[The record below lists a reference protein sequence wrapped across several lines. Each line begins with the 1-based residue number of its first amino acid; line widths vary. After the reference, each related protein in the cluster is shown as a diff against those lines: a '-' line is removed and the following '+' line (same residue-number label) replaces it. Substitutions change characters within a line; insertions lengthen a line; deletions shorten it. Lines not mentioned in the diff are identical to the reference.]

1 MGKLFFPKMA
11 AGNLARNRRFFFPY
25 LLTGLLT
32 VAMFYNITFL
42 TWNEDLKNLP
52 GGSIIPTIMY
62 LGTIVVGLFAV
73 IFLLY
78 TNSFLIKRRQKE
90 IGLYNILGM
99 SKRHIAVVLLWETL
113 YTCLIA
119 ILGGL
124 LLGILLSKLLLL
136 LLYKLL
142 FFPVQFGFTVN
153 FFSVGVTAA
162 LFAAIYLIALARNL
176 VHVSLSKPVELLR
189 GGNVGE
195 KEPKTK
201 VLLTLIGLGTLGAGY
216 YIAITTKSPLDALM
230 LFFLAVILV
239 IIGTYCLFTAG
250 SIALLKSLKKR
261 KHYYYHPKHFIS
273 VSGMLYRMK
282 QNAVGLAN
290 ICILS
295 TMVLVMLSTCVCMYL
310 GVDDA
315 LHVSYPHDITFAQYP
330 GEPSNIPEEDYR
342 AMVLDTVQEHG
353 LTPSLV
359 QEYDSLDLNTIQ
371 DGDHFTLGTRG
382 DNIGDLVY
390 TEILTAEGY
399 TALTGRPLTLTGN
412 QVAIYTTEEQEAWQS
427 LTLMEET
434 FPIAQRL
441 EESPT
446 IGYSAYTDRIL
457 VLVVSNDQVM
467 EAISQKQLQYTDRPS
482 HITWQL
488 SLDFENVS
496 DEEIMALYQDLE
508 ETVRAYQVP
517 QYDENG
523 QLMPETTGAVCSS
536 MCRQD
541 GRQGLYTMYGGLLF
555 LGLFLGALFLMATVL
570 IIYYKQISEGYED
583 KERFA
588 IMEKVGMSQAQV
600 RASIRSQVRVVFFLP
615 LLGAVIHLAAA
626 FHLITKLMA
635 ALYLYNIPLFAMTCL
650 GTVVVFAAGYFVI
663 YHLTARTYYK
673 IVR

>member
-1 MGKLFFPKMA
+1 MGNLFFPKMA
-11 AGNLARNRRFFFPY
+11 AGNLVRNRRFFFPY

-42 TWNEDLKNLP
+42 TWNDDLKDLP
-52 GGSIIPTIMY
+52 GGSVLPTIMY

-119 ILGGL
+119 IVGGL
-124 LLGILLSKLLLL
+124 LIGILLSKLFLL

-142 FFPVQFGFTVN
+142 FFSVHFGFSINYV
-153 FFSVGVTAA
+153 SVGVTGI
-162 LFAAIYLIALARNL
+162 LFLAIYLIALARNL
-176 VHVSLSKPVELLR
+176 LHVSMAKPVELLK

-201 VLLTLIGLGTLGAGY
+201 VLLTLLGLLTLGAGY
-216 YIAITTKSPLDALM
+216 YIAITTESPLDALM

-250 SIALLKSLKKR
+250 SIAFLKSMKKR
-261 KHYYYHPKHFIS
+261 KNYYYHPKHFIS

-295 TMVLVMLSTCVCMYL
+295 TMVLVMLSTCVCMYM
-310 GVDDA
+310 GVDNA
-315 LHVSYPHDITFAQYP
+315 LKVAYPHDITFTQTP
-330 GEPSNIPEEDYR
+330 GLSGNIPEDEYR
-342 AMVLDTVQEHG
+342 TLVLDKVKTSG
-353 LTPSLV
+353 ITPSSV
-359 QEYDSLDLNTIQ
+359 QEYKSLALNTVQTGDQFRPATQDDGLDSLIC
-371 DGDHFTLGTRG
+371 
-382 DNIGDLVY
+382 

-399 TALTGRPLTLTGN
+399 TNLTGQSLNLAEN
-412 QVAIYTTEEQEAWQS
+412 QVAIYTTEDLNTQQS
-427 LTLMEET
+427 LNLMDSS
-434 FPIAQRL
+434 FQVSQRL
-441 EESPT
+441 EEAPT
-446 IGYSAYTDRIL
+446 TSVSAYTEKIL
-457 VLVVSNDQVM
+457 TLVVANDQVM
-467 EAISQKQLQYTDRPS
+467 EDLFQQQFHYEDKGSNIYWL
-482 HITWQL
+482 L
-488 SLDFENVS
+488 CLDFEGAS
-496 DEEIMALYQDLE
+496 EEDVLSLYDDLK
-508 ETVRAYQVP
+508 ETVRSYQVP

-523 QLMPETTGAVCSS
+523 QITQETTGADCVSA
-536 MCRQD
+536 CRQEGKQD
-541 GRQGLYTMYGGLLF
+541 LYTMYGGLLF

-583 KERFA
+583 KERFT
-588 IMEKVGMSQAQV
+588 IMEKVGMSQAQI
-600 RASIRSQVRVVFFLP
+600 RASIRSQVRAVFFLP
-615 LLGAVIHLAAA
+615 LIGAVIHLAAA
-626 FHLITKLMA
+626 FKLITKLMA
-635 ALYLYNIPLFAMTCL
+635 ALYLYNIPLFAMTCM
-650 GTVVVFAAGYFVI
+650 GTVVVFAVGYFII
-663 YHLTARTYYK
+663 YNLTARTYYK

>member
-1 MGKLFFPKMA
+1 MGNLFFPKMA
-11 AGNLARNRRFFFPY
+11 AGNLVRNRRFFFPY

-42 TWNEDLKNLP
+42 TWNDDLKDLP
-52 GGSIIPTIMY
+52 GGSVLPTIMY

-119 ILGGL
+119 IVGGL
-124 LLGILLSKLLLL
+124 LIGILLSKLLLL

-142 FFPVQFGFTVN
+142 FFSVHFGFSINYV
-153 FFSVGVTAA
+153 SVGVTGI
-162 LFAAIYLIALARNL
+162 LFLAIYLIALARNL
-176 VHVSLSKPVELLR
+176 LHVSMAKPVELLK

-201 VLLTLIGLGTLGAGY
+201 VLLTLLGLLTLGAGY
-216 YIAITTKSPLDALM
+216 YIAITTESPLDALM

-250 SIALLKSLKKR
+250 SIAFLKSMKKR
-261 KHYYYHPKHFIS
+261 KNYYYHPKHFIS

-295 TMVLVMLSTCVCMYL
+295 TMVLVMLSTCVCMYM

-315 LHVSYPHDITFAQYP
+315 LKVAYPHDITFTQTP
-330 GEPSNIPEEDYR
+330 GLSGNIPEDKYR
-342 AMVLDTVQEHG
+342 TLVLDKVKTSG
-353 LTPSLV
+353 ITPSSV
-359 QEYDSLDLNTIQ
+359 QEYKSLALNTVQTGDQFRPATQDDGLDSLICA
-371 DGDHFTLGTRG
+371 
-382 DNIGDLVY
+382 
-390 TEILTAEGY
+390 EILTAEGY
-399 TALTGRPLTLTGN
+399 TNLTGQSLNLAEN
-412 QVAIYTTEEQEAWQS
+412 QVAIYTTEDLNTQQS
-427 LTLMEET
+427 LNLMDSS
-434 FPIAQRL
+434 FQVSQRL
-441 EESPT
+441 EEAPT
-446 IGYSAYTDRIL
+446 TSVSAYTEKIL
-457 VLVVSNDQVM
+457 TLVVANDQVM
-467 EAISQKQLQYTDRPS
+467 EDLFQQQFHYEDKGSNIYWL
-482 HITWQL
+482 L
-488 SLDFENVS
+488 CLDFEGAS
-496 DEEIMALYQDLE
+496 EEDVLSLYDDLK
-508 ETVRAYQVP
+508 ETVRSYQVP

-523 QLMPETTGAVCSS
+523 QITQETTGADCVSA
-536 MCRQD
+536 CRQEGKQD
-541 GRQGLYTMYGGLLF
+541 LYTMYGGLLF

-583 KERFA
+583 KERFT
-588 IMEKVGMSQAQV
+588 IMEKVGMSQAQI
-600 RASIRSQVRVVFFLP
+600 RASIRSQVRAVFFLP
-615 LLGAVIHLAAA
+615 LIGAVIHLAAA
-626 FHLITKLMA
+626 FKLITKLMA

-650 GTVVVFAAGYFVI
+650 GTVVVFAVGYFII
-663 YHLTARTYYK
+663 YNLTARTYYK